1 MVTVKKKIQR
11 GQKENHQQKKR
22 EEEEET
28 DRPPVTRATAA
39 TVTKKNNWIR
49 FVKAGKLFF
58 FLWSTI
64 SFFFLNF
71 IFETKKKYN
80 GLNPEF
86 VALGDGLQS
95 SDNPFCLFFFLRG
108 STGPPS
114 THFQLFVE
122 EYCVFGRP
130 TDGDRPYFFFWF
142 IFILFLCFRFRNRN
156 RKMRSKSRVFF
167 CWRLFFLCVF
177 LFFFFSP
184 PSFMEILFFFRF
196 YFAGL
201 MVFDVRT
208 IVSLKW
214 IWYEK

>member
-1 MVTVKKKIQR
+1 MNTTKLIVGARFWTEWPCFGVYLSKKSMPFWRKMPRGIVVISTPPLLTFNSLSKNIASSADRPMVT
-11 GQKENHQQKKR
+11 
-22 EEEEET
+22 
-28 DRPPVTRATAA
+28 DR
-39 TVTKKNNWIR
+39 
-49 FVKAGKLFF
+49 
-58 FLWSTI
+58 
-64 SFFFLNF
+64 
-71 IFETKKKYN
+71 
-80 GLNPEF
+80 
-86 VALGDGLQS
+86 
-95 SDNPFCLFFFLRG
+95 
-108 STGPPS
+108 
-114 THFQLFVE
+114 
-122 EYCVFGRP
+122 
-130 TDGDRPYFFFWF
+130 